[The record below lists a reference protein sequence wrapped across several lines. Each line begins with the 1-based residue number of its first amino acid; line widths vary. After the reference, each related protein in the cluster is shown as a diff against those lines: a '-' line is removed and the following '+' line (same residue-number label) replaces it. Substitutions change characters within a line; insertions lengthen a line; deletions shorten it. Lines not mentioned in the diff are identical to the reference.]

1 MVEATAPSTTV
12 AAESQPAAQPAPV
25 KEPPR
30 EIGMCEHQDS
40 LQTYCQNHDQALCND
55 CYFDLHG
62 GCGRGMTLKQASTL
76 QID

>member
-40 LQTYCQNHDQALCND
+40 LQTYCQNHD
-55 CYFDLHG
+55 
-62 GCGRGMTLKQASTL
+62 
-76 QID
+76 